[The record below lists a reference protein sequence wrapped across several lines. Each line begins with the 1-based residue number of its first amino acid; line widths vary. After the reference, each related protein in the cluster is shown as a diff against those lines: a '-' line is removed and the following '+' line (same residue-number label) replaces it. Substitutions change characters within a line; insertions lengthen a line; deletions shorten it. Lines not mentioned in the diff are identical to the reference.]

1 MFLLDALT
9 MGAVICIGARL
20 IGAIGT
26 PIVRAFRVVFPNR
39 EWERRYY
46 RASRARWRIKY
57 GR

>member
-9 MGAVICIGARL
+9 MGAVICIGSRL

-26 PIVRAFRVVFPNR
+26 PIVRGFRGVFPTR
-39 EWERRYY
+39 AWERRYY
-46 RASRARWRIKY
+46 RAARARWRLKY